1 MTYGE
6 VRDRALKLVNQ
17 YSLAGAQIAESYNN
31 QADYVMRVPELVDDA
46 QMVIASGPRPIR
58 ESKVLERSQAK
69 EYGEMLEYRLPGDL
83 MQIAPGGLLVL
94 DGERFYYES
103 GYAQPDDKRILLPRS
118 ITGTI
123 RLEYYRRPR
132 QITPDQEDAD
142 ELDNS
147 PLTHNAIPYYVAAHL
162 VLQDDA
168 FAYSALY
175 NEWQNQ
181 LNGMY
186 QRPQPHRGRVQ
197 NAYGDFYNV

>member
-46 QMVIASGPRPIR
+46 QMIIASGPRPIR

-69 EYGEMLEYRLPGDL
+69 DYGELLEYRLPGDL

-103 GYAQPDDKRILLPRS
+103 GYVQPDDKRILLPRS
-118 ITGTI
+118 IAGTI

-162 VLQDDA
+162 VMQDDA

-186 QRPQPHRGRVQ
+186 QRPQPHRGLVQ

>member
-1 MTYGE
+1 
-6 VRDRALKLVNQ
+6 
-17 YSLAGAQIAESYNN
+17 
-31 QADYVMRVPELVDDA
+31 MRVPELVDDA
-46 QMVIASGPRPIR
+46 QMIIASGPRPIR

-69 EYGEMLEYRLPGDL
+69 DYGEMLEYRLPVDL

-103 GYAQPDDKRILLPRS
+103 GYVQPDDKRILLPRS

-147 PLTHNAIPYYVAAHL
+147 LLTHNAIPYYVAAHL
-162 VLQDDA
+162 VMQDDA